1 MSLYLLSAEPAFIDR
16 VQPAFG
22 ADNLKVFSAS
32 GQVIAELLA
41 GSRSKWEV
49 IVVDIG
55 SIADAR
61 HLLDF
66 IKSSAPLRAVRVMLV
81 GAAEQ
86 LAAMGEVPGGSA
98 DATLEA
104 PCTGAQIAAAVMK
117 LRQETG
123 PPPGGIIPGPRAQI

>member
-1 MSLYLLSAEPAFIDR
+1 VSVYLLSAQPSFIDL
-16 VQPAFG
+16 VKAAFVT
-22 ADNLKVFSAS
+22 DNPKVFSAS
-32 GQVIAELLA
+32 GLVLAELLG

-49 IVVDIG
+49 VIVDVG
-55 SIADAR
+55 SVSDAR

-81 GAAEQ
+81 GTAAQ

-98 DATLEA
+98 DATVQA
-104 PCTGAQIAAAVMK
+104 PFTGAQIAAAVTK

-123 PPPGGIIPGPRAQI
+123 PAPGGIIPPRAQL